1 MAPEIWKTFPP
12 VRRVVTGHDAN
23 GVAKVLIDAPATNAK
38 GTEGRSTLMWITE
51 QNPADMAVGEKIEDM
66 GARIVGTPPPPNGTR
81 FCVIDFPPGN
91 HPHMH
96 RTETIDYVIVIDG
109 EIEMDMDE
117 LDGEAEGRRHHGP
130 ARHLPRLGQPQRQE
144 RPCCVCAGGRKTARH
159 RHAGARHRQRALNR
173 RMIMPGIR
181 IAIAAVVTALA
192 LAGAANAQTYPNAQ
206 VRLIVPTSP
215 GGVTDTMA
223 RIVAQRLTEQLGQA
237 VIVDNRAG
245 GNGSVGAIAVARAPT
260 DGLTLLVT
268 SDATITAN
276 PSLSGKLG
284 YSAKDFTPI
293 IVLCRGTPVLVV
305 NGAVPANNVKELI
318 ALAKAKPGTLNY
330 GSYGVGTYA
339 HLSMEEFKQRTGT
352 DIVHIPYR
360 GASPAA
366 QALLAGDVS
375 MLLLNYSS
383 IAEHEKTG
391 KVKILAAAGDKR
403 AQVRPE
409 LPTIAEAGVPG
420 FSTTVWF
427 ALFGPANMPADL
439 VAKIHA
445 DVSKVLDLPQ
455 SKEFFE
461 KNSFERVTD
470 SPAEFAKLVEHNSQH
485 WDALIKQVG
494 AKVD

>member
-1 MAPEIWKTFPP
+1 MPGLLKIGIACGTI
-12 VRRVVTGHDAN
+12 
-23 GVAKVLIDAPATNAK
+23 LATLPLTSSVNAQ
-38 GTEGRSTLMWITE
+38 SY
-51 QNPADMAVGEKIEDM
+51 
-66 GARIVGTPPPPNGTR
+66 PNG
-81 FCVIDFPPGN
+81 
-91 HPHMH
+91 
-96 RTETIDYVIVIDG
+96 
-109 EIEMDMDE
+109 
-117 LDGEAEGRRHHGP
+117 
-130 ARHLPRLGQPQRQE
+130 
-144 RPCCVCAGGRKTARH
+144 
-159 RHAGARHRQRALNR
+159 
-173 RMIMPGIR
+173 
-181 IAIAAVVTALA
+181 
-192 LAGAANAQTYPNAQ
+192 Q

-223 RIVAQRLTEQLGQA
+223 RIVAQRLTEVINQA

-260 DGLTLLVT
+260 DGMTLLVT

-276 PSLSGKLG
+276 PSLSSKLG

-293 IVLCRGTPVLVV
+293 IVLCRGTPMLVV

-318 ALAKAKPGTLNY
+318 ALAKSKPGALNY

-360 GASPAA
+360 GAAPAA

-391 KVKILAAAGDKR
+391 KVKILAAAGVKR
-403 AQVRPE
+403 TQVRPE

-427 ALFGPANMPADL
+427 ALFGPANMPAEL
-439 VAKIHA
+439 VARFTPTSA
-445 DVSKVLDLPQ
+445 RCWTWRSRR
-455 SKEFFE
+455 S
-461 KNSFERVTD
+461 SSRRTA
-470 SPAEFAKLVEHNSQH
+470 SS
-485 WDALIKQVG
+485 G
-494 AKVD
+494 